1 MTMSDCFPAWIEI
14 GGPVPTTL
22 VPALLE
28 HVHNEGLRWNWT
40 EDAVKAT
47 TAEELIAELRQHDT
61 DVLRAGHDEA
71 RYGSFDDLEAF
82 LVRHGIAFDRQ
93 SDAKCEH
100 DARLLRF
107 RPGMSE
113 PYQSLATQA
122 GVPVIEV
129 EDLRPIQQLLQQGD
143 HEEAQRRLAQ
153 LLDPVP
159 PLPPLTIVEETP

>member
-1 MTMSDCFPAWIEI
+1 MSDCFPAWIEI
-14 GGPVPTTL
+14 GGPVPRTL
-22 VPALLE
+22 VPSLLE

-40 EDAVKAT
+40 EDGVKAT
-47 TAEELIAELRQHDT
+47 TAEELIEELRQHDT

-93 SDAKCEH
+93 SDAKYEH
-100 DARLLRF
+100 DGRLVRF

-113 PYQSLATQA
+113 PHQSLVTQA

-129 EDLRPIQQLLQQGD
+129 DDLRPIQGLLQQGN
-143 HEEAQRRLAQ
+143 HEEAQRRLDQ

-159 PLPPLTIVEETP
+159 RLPPLTIVE

>member
-1 MTMSDCFPAWIEI
+1 
-14 GGPVPTTL
+14 VPS
-22 VPALLE
+22 LLE

-47 TAEELIAELRQHDT
+47 TAEELIEELRQHDT

-93 SDAKCEH
+93 SDAKYEH
-100 DARLLRF
+100 DGRLVRF
-107 RPGMSE
+107 RPGMGQ
-113 PYQSLATQA
+113 PHQSLATQA

-129 EDLRPIQQLLQQGD
+129 EDLRPIQEVLQQGD
-143 HEEAQRRLAQ
+143 REEA
-153 LLDPVP
+153 
-159 PLPPLTIVEETP
+159 